1 MLKILNGHP
10 KKMFLNT
17 VLALEGDY
25 KFNGRQRKEWRNLG
39 VNRWMKKKI
48 KKNLGINLEKRTHGQ
63 PFR

>member
-1 MLKILNGHP
+1 MLKILNGHR

-39 VNRWMKKKI
+39 VNRWMKKN
-48 KKNLGINLEKRTHGQ
+48 KKNWEINLEKNTWATI
-63 PFR
+63 